1 MSGEASHSDSGP
13 SASEPSVPG
22 SVQVDGLW
30 EGYRP
35 GRRRRLPWRGDWNW
49 ALRGVDL
56 DIESGEI
63 VGVIGHNGSGKT
75 TLLQSVAGVLRPTR
89 GTVHTSGRVSSL
101 VDLAAGFHRD
111 LSGHEN
117 LLIGGV
123 LLGMSRAE
131 IRHRYP
137 DIVGYTGLDESELDN
152 AISTYSTGMGLR
164 LGFALVACSAPSVI
178 LVDEVLAVGDEAFR
192 RRCVDTIVTMVDA
205 GAAAMLASHDMDLI
219 AKHCDRVTVL
229 DHGEQR
235 FSGSVIEGIELYHEL
250 RGSTDRN
257 D

>member
-1 MSGEASHSDSGP
+1 MSTGM
-13 SASEPSVPG
+13 EPVPG
-22 SVQVDGLW
+22 RVVVQGLW

-35 GRRRRLPWRGDWNW
+35 GRRRRLPWRGEWTW
-49 ALRGVDL
+49 ALRDVDL
-56 DIESGEI
+56 EIGPGEI

-89 GTVHTSGRVSSL
+89 GSVETTGRVSSL
-101 VDLAAGFHRD
+101 VDLGAGFHRD

-117 LLIGGV
+117 LMIGGV

-131 IRHRYP
+131 VRARYD
-137 DIVGYTGLDESELDN
+137 DIVAFSGLDAQELDTP
-152 AISTYSTGMGLR
+152 ISTYSTGMGLR
-164 LGFALVACSAPSVI
+164 LGFALVACSAPSVV

-192 RRCVDTIVTMVDA
+192 ARCVDAIESRVDA
-205 GAAAMLASHDMDLI
+205 GAAALLASHDLDLI
-219 AKHCDRVTVL
+219 AKHCARVTVL

-235 FSGSVIEGIELYHEL
+235 FSGSVLEGVELYHEL
-250 RGSTDRN
+250 RGSIDRN